1 MSNTHP
7 ITTASSSSNFQ
18 LIFNNALKAYEKRTK
33 KDLLAHPLAAE
44 LQNCNSPRNILDVLH
59 QQVQGLDRSMSSDDR
74 WTKWLDPTVNVL
86 YMLSETLGK
95 GISLVFSPG
104 KVIFA
109 AVGVLL
115 SAAKNTRKSHETL
128 IEIFGRIEN
137 TIIQIMVEVLTILGI
152 ATKEM
157 KQGRIKKYGK
167 RLIGKNTMEDA
178 LKKLDKL
185 TQEEARMTIAE
196 NLRATHAVDER
207 VRGDTER
214 VLDRVGN
221 VNDKVTEVI
230 CVERSSSPNLI
241 ILTIGLIHLSENQL
255 RDKIHKWLAPP
266 DPSITITSRVL
277 LITKNCNVVL
287 RRKHLQGM
295 EIKRFPL
302 VDSRKAP
309 MRRRSSIDG
318 YFYFDFRNANKQ
330 SLRDLLP
337 SLLTQLSARSSPRC
351 DILSELYSV
360 HDNGKNQ
367 PSDIVLTKCLQD
379 MLSLPDQSPIY
390 LIMDALD
397 ESPVTSEIPP
407 ARERVLQLLKELVDL
422 GLPNLHICITSRP
435 EIDIRNAIE
444 PLTSLRVSLH
454 DETGQKEDI
463 ADYVRSIVYSNSDTN
478 MRRWKKDDKEIVV
491 KTLLNELTDVP
502 WTFCQLVVLRDC
514 LPSSV
519 RHFLENYQNHWTRQA
534 ESRSRPT
541 SIAMP
546 CCGDPPLRV
555 EELAEVLAI
564 DFNDAEGV
572 PKLNPSWR
580 WEDQE
585 RALLTS
591 CSSLIAIVDTV
602 FPSEYLT
609 SERLATS
616 SQDVS
621 RYHITF
627 ETAHT
632 ILAQA
637 CVSVLLQLDDHDE
650 RDDVEK
656 KAPLAVYAA
665 EYWVRHAQFEDV
677 VSRIKGMEDLFD
689 VDKPYFVAWRE
700 LYDIDIN
707 LPGSVFFFGH
717 GDAVQTYPS
726 KHPQHV
732 NTIGG
737 CYRTPAVA
745 ALAGRHFEVAQVLH
759 RNKSSVEPKGYLEN
773 TPLHSAAYYGDLEM
787 VQTMLPQMVIAMTL
801 ESLDC

>member
-1 MSNTHP
+1 MG
-7 ITTASSSSNFQ
+7 F
-18 LIFNNALKAYEKRTK
+18 
-33 KDLLAHPLAAE
+33 
-44 LQNCNSPRNILDVLH
+44 
-59 QQVQGLDRSMSSDDR
+59 
-74 WTKWLDPTVNVL
+74 
-86 YMLSETLGK
+86 
-95 GISLVFSPG
+95 
-104 KVIFA
+104 
-109 AVGVLL
+109 
-115 SAAKNTRKSHETL
+115 
-128 IEIFGRIEN
+128 
-137 TIIQIMVEVLTILGI
+137 
-152 ATKEM
+152 
-157 KQGRIKKYGK
+157 
-167 RLIGKNTMEDA
+167 
-178 LKKLDKL
+178 
-185 TQEEARMTIAE
+185 
-196 NLRATHAVDER
+196 
-207 VRGDTER
+207 
-214 VLDRVGN
+214 
-221 VNDKVTEVI
+221 
-230 CVERSSSPNLI
+230 
-241 ILTIGLIHLSENQL
+241 
-255 RDKIHKWLAPP
+255 
-266 DPSITITSRVL
+266 
-277 LITKNCNVVL
+277 
-287 RRKHLQGM
+287 
-295 EIKRFPL
+295 
-302 VDSRKAP
+302 
-309 MRRRSSIDG
+309 
-318 YFYFDFRNANKQ
+318 FYFDFRNANKQ

-351 DILSELYSV
+351 DILSELYSL

-407 ARERVLQLLKELVDL
+407 ARERVLQLLKDLVDL

-491 KTLLNELTDVP
+491 KTLSERADGMYVNRFMFMIHTGIVYRFR

-519 RHFLENYQNHWTRQA
+519 RHFLDELP
-534 ESRSRPT
+534 ESLDETYERVLREIKKPNRDHARRLLQCLVVA
-541 SIAMP
+541 IR
-546 CCGDPPLRV
+546 PLRV

-572 PKLNPSWR
+572 PKLNASWR

-591 CSSLIAIVDTV
+591 CSSLIAIVYTGGSRV
-602 FPSEYLT
+602 VQFSHFSVKEYLT

-616 SQDVS
+616 SHDVS

-650 RDDVEK
+650 QDDVEK

-665 EYWVRHAQFEDV
+665 ECWVRHAQFEDV
-677 VSRIKGMEDLFD
+677 VSRIKGTEDLFD
-689 VDKPYFVAWRE
+689 VDKPYFAAWRE
-700 LYDIDIN
+700 LHDIDIEPR
-707 LPGSVFFFGH
+707 PGSVFFHFTFGGRRTNIPLYYAAH
-717 GDAVQTYPS
+717 CGFANLVEQLIA
-726 KHPQHV
+726 KHPHHV

-737 CYRTPAVA
+737 RYRTPALA
-745 ALAGRHFEVAQVLH
+745 ALAGRHFKLAQVLH
-759 RNKSSVEPKGYLEN
+759 RNKSSVEPKGSFEN
-773 TPLHSAAYYGDLEM
+773 TPLHFAAIYEDFEM
-787 VQTMLPQMVIAMTL
+787 VQVLLEFGLDVNARNEYRFTPLHYASINGHRNDARVARLLIAHGADPNSRDKKGFTPL
-801 ESLDC
+801 HQASKYGRIEIVHLLIEHGANVEAKNDWGETPLYWARGEQREEIIKLLSEHVAK